1 MLHNFALLGDP
12 ADFKSPVNG
21 DEPAWEHTLF
31 LHDPAC
37 QKITLKPSV
46 SGFWKPLNNRYV
58 DPGQLYRLARDL
70 RGASTILAQ
79 SEQSGYQAALCLAA
93 TQAKRR
99 LFMIFHGHKWWTRR
113 NRMLNSIA
121 GLSKSV
127 HFLCL
132 SQALREVLVTQCGVD
147 PARVHTT
154 GFGVDA
160 EFFRPAGQVSSPS
173 ILSAGTASRDYRSLI
188 EAVAGLDVP
197 VKIAADSN
205 WYKEPLNFDMA
216 SKPDNVEIFSAGN
229 YVGLRQLYSEASFV
243 VVPLLDVTYA
253 CGYAVIAEA
262 MAMGKAVIATRTGAP
277 SDLIEDGVS
286 GLYVPPG
293 DVAALREA
301 IARLLADPASAQR
314 MGAAA
319 RARVEGE
326 FNLHAYVARLRAAM
340 EPPPA
345 RLRTGPL

>member
-1 MLHNFALLGDP
+1 VLQNFALLGDP
-12 ADFKSPVNG
+12 ADFKSPVKG
-21 DEPAWEHTLF
+21 AEPAWEHTLF
-31 LHDPAC
+31 LDDPAC
-37 QKITLKPSV
+37 QRITIKPST
-46 SGFWKPLNNRYV
+46 SGFWKTLNNRHV
-58 DPGQLYRLARDL
+58 DPGQLYRLAADL
-70 RGASTILAQ
+70 RAASTILAQ

-93 TQAKRR
+93 TQSKRR
-99 LFMIFHGHKWWTRR
+99 LFMIFHGHNWWTRR
-113 NRMLNSIA
+113 NRMLNAIS

-132 SQALREVLVTQCGVD
+132 SQALGDILVTRCGVA
-147 PARVHTT
+147 PARVHVT

-160 EFFRPAGQVSSPS
+160 EFFQPAGPVSSPT

-188 EAVAGLDVP
+188 NAVEGLSVP

-216 SKPDNVEIFSAGN
+216 SKPANVDIFSAGN
-229 YVGLRQLYSEASFV
+229 YVGLRQIYSEASFV
-243 VVPLLDVTYA
+243 VVPLLDVDYA

-293 DVAALREA
+293 DVVALREA
-301 IARLLADPASAQR
+301 IARLLADPAATHR
-314 MGAAA
+314 MGAAG
-319 RARVEGE
+319 RARVESE
-326 FNLHAYVARLRAAM
+326 FNLQAYVARLRTAM
-340 EPPPA
+340 ALSPTP
-345 RLRTGPL
+345 